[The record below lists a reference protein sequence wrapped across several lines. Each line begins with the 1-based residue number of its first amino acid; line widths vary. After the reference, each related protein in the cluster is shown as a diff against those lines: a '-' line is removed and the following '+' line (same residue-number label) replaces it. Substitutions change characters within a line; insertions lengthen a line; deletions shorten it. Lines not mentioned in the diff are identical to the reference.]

1 MKTSALPTG
10 TALIT
15 GASSGIGA
23 EFARQLARRGQRLV
37 LVARRAERLEALARE
52 LKQVHGVTIECLSAD
67 LAETSGQ
74 ELVAQRLQGTPPV
87 EWLIN
92 NAGFGS
98 GGLYHETKAPKQMAM
113 IEVHVKATARLI
125 RAVLPA
131 MVQRRQGVIINVA
144 SIAAF
149 AMVPTSAM
157 YSSTK
162 LWMVG
167 FTKALAAELEGT
179 GVHIQALCPGF
190 THTEFHDTEEYRH
203 FNRQVV
209 PSFCWMTAAEVV
221 RQSLHA
227 VERGSGV
234 FIPGWFN
241 RLMVLGMKMPGVQS
255 LGKWYARRR
264 WHGSPSSP

>member
-1 MKTSALPTG
+1 MSNLPQG
-10 TALIT
+10 VVLIT

-23 EFARQLARRGQRLV
+23 EYARQLARRGHALV
-37 LVARRAERLEALARE
+37 LVARRRERMETLAQE
-52 LKQVHGVTIECLSAD
+52 LRQKHGVAVECLTAD
-67 LAETSGQ
+67 LAEEAGQ
-74 ELVAQRLQGTPPV
+74 QTVEKRLLSEPPV
-87 EWLIN
+87 GWLIN

-113 IEVHVKATARLI
+113 IEVHVKAPARLI

-167 FTKALAAELEGT
+167 FTKALAAELEGS
-179 GVHIQALCPGF
+179 GVRVQALCPGF
-190 THTEFHDTEEYRH
+190 THTEFHDTEEYRD
-203 FNRQVV
+203 FNRKVV
-209 PSFCWMTAAEVV
+209 PSFCWMHAAEVV
-221 RQSLHA
+221 AQSLRA
-227 VERGSGV
+227 LERGSGV

-241 RLMVLGMKMPGVQS
+241 RLMVLGMKMPGVQL

-264 WHGSPSSP
+264 WQRPPGRT

>member
-1 MKTSALPTG
+1 MSAFPEG
-10 TALIT
+10 TVLIT

-23 EFARQLARRGQRLV
+23 EYARQLARRGHGLV
-37 LVARRAERLEALARE
+37 LVARRLERLESLARE
-52 LKQVHGVTIECLSAD
+52 LQEQHRVAVELLAAD
-67 LAETSGQ
+67 LAEEAGQ
-74 ELVAQRLQGTPPV
+74 AAVERRLQALPV
-87 EWLIN
+87 VEGLIN

-98 GGLYHETKAPKQMAM
+98 GGLYHETKAHKQMAM
-113 IEVHVKATARLI
+113 IQVHVMAPARLI
-125 RAVLPA
+125 RAALPG
-131 MVQRRQGVIINVA
+131 MVQRRRGFIINVA

-167 FTKALAAELEGT
+167 FTRALVAELEGS
-179 GVHIQALCPGF
+179 GVRIQALCPGF
-190 THTEFHDTEEYRH
+190 TRTEFHDTEEYRN
-203 FNRQVV
+203 FNRKVI
-209 PSFCWMTAAEVV
+209 PGFCWMTAQDVV
-221 RQSLHA
+221 AQSLRA

-241 RLMVLGMKMPGVQS
+241 RLMVLGMKMPGVQM

-264 WHGSPSSP
+264 WK

>member
-1 MKTSALPTG
+1 MSALPSG
-10 TALIT
+10 TVLIT

-23 EFARQLARRGQRLV
+23 EFARQLAQRGNPLV
-37 LVARRAERLEALARE
+37 LVARRVERLDALARE
-52 LKQVHGVTIECLSAD
+52 LKEKHSVAVECLAAD
-67 LAETSGQ
+67 LAEARGQ
-74 ELVAQRLQGTPPV
+74 ELVAQRLQCAPPV

-98 GGLYHETKAPKQMAM
+98 GGLYHETKTHKQLAM
-113 IEVHVKATARLI
+113 IEVHVKAPARLI
-125 RAVLPA
+125 RTALPS
-131 MVQRRQGVIINVA
+131 MVQQRRGVIINVA

-167 FTKALAAELEGT
+167 FTRALAAELEGS
-179 GVHIQALCPGF
+179 GVRVQALCPGF
-190 THTEFHDTEEYRH
+190 THTEFHDTEEYQN
-203 FNRQVV
+203 FNRNVV

-221 RQSLHA
+221 RQSLRA
-227 VERGSGV
+227 VERSSGV

-241 RLMVLGMKMPGVQS
+241 RLMVLGMKMPGVQL

-264 WHGSPSSP
+264 WQSAPTRSQ